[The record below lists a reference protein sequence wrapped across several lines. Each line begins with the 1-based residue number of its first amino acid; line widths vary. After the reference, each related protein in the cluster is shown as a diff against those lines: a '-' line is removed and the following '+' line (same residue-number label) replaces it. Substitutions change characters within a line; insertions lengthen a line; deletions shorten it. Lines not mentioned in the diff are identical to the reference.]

1 MKQQHSGQWPVTEP
15 ADLAAIEGMSATS
28 DAPGLDELYVR
39 RAQEKALH
47 EMVLD
52 SIRHDL
58 EQQPTGPSAQAKARI
73 WCAHVL
79 AIADEVAQAKRR
91 AA

>member
-1 MKQQHSGQWPVTEP
+1 VTEP
-15 ADLAAIEGMSATS
+15 VDV
-28 DAPGLDELYVR
+28 DALGGTEASHDELYVK
-39 RAQEKALH
+39 RAAEKALH

-73 WCAHVL
+73 WCAHIL
-79 AIADEVAQAKRR
+79 AIADEVSAVKRR

>member
-1 MKQQHSGQWPVTEP
+1 MTERRPGQWPVGEP
-15 ADLAAIEGMSATS
+15 TDLSSAEAAAD
-28 DAPGLDELYVR
+28 DELYVR

-58 EQQPTGPSAQAKARI
+58 EQQPTGPSAQAKARV

-79 AIADEVAQAKRR
+79 AIGDDVAEAKRR

>member
-1 MKQQHSGQWPVTEP
+1 MKQHRPGQWPVEQPASLDALSSAEP
-15 ADLAAIEGMSATS
+15 TS
-28 DAPGLDELYVR
+28 DELYVK
-39 RAQEKALH
+39 RAKEKALH

-79 AIADEVAQAKRR
+79 AMADEVAEVKRR

>member
-1 MKQQHSGQWPVTEP
+1 MTERPGEWPVAEP
-15 ADLAAIEGMSATS
+15 ADLGAEEASH
-28 DAPGLDELYVR
+28 DELYMK

-47 EMVLD
+47 EMCLD

-73 WCAHVL
+73 WCAHIL
-79 AIADEVAQAKRR
+79 AIADDVAEVKRR

>member
-1 MKQQHSGQWPVTEP
+1 VNERPGQWPVPEP
-15 ADLAAIEGMSATS
+15 ADLNALGAEPTR
-28 DAPGLDELYVR
+28 DELYVK
-39 RAQEKALH
+39 RAAEKALH
-47 EMVLD
+47 ALVLD

-58 EQQPTGPSAQAKARI
+58 EQQPSGPSAQAKARI

-79 AIADEVAQAKRR
+79 AIADDVADVKRR

>member
-1 MKQQHSGQWPVTEP
+1 MTQHRPGSWPVNQP
-15 ADLAAIEGMSATS
+15 ADLDRVSADVDTP
-28 DAPGLDELYVR
+28 DVDELYVK
-39 RAQEKALH
+39 RAAEKALH

-79 AIADEVAQAKRR
+79 ALGDDVAAEKRK

>member
-1 MKQQHSGQWPVTEP
+1 MTGHRPGQWPVSEP
-15 ADLAAIEGMSATS
+15 ADLGA
-28 DAPGLDELYVR
+28 DELYVR
-39 RAQEKALH
+39 RAAEKALH

-79 AIADEVAQAKRR
+79 AIGDDVAEVKRR

>member
-1 MKQQHSGQWPVTEP
+1 VNQRRPGQWPVPEPTEHAELP
-15 ADLAAIEGMSATS
+15 RTVDSAN
-28 DAPGLDELYVR
+28 DPDELYVK

-47 EMVLD
+47 EMVLG
-52 SIRHDL
+52 SIRNDL

-79 AIADEVAQAKRR
+79 AIGDDVAEAKRR

>member
-1 MKQQHSGQWPVTEP
+1 MTQHRPGSWPVNQP
-15 ADLAAIEGMSATS
+15 ADLDAMEGVSAGVDT
-28 DAPGLDELYVR
+28 LDQGELYVK
-39 RAQEKALH
+39 RAKEKALH

-79 AIADEVAQAKRR
+79 AIADEVAEVKRR

>member
-1 MKQQHSGQWPVTEP
+1 MTQHRPGRWPVNQP
-15 ADLAAIEGMSATS
+15 ADLDAITATEPT
-28 DAPGLDELYVR
+28 ADELYVK
-39 RAQEKALH
+39 RAAEKALH
-47 EMVLD
+47 ELCLD

-73 WCAHVL
+73 WCAHIL
-79 AIADEVAQAKRR
+79 ALADEVAAAKRK

>member
-1 MKQQHSGQWPVTEP
+1 MKQHRPGRWPVERP
-15 ADLAAIEGMSATS
+15 ADVDGVSTAADTPTA
-28 DAPGLDELYVR
+28 DELYVK

-47 EMVLD
+47 EMVLN

-79 AIADEVAQAKRR
+79 AIGDDVAEAKRR

>member
-1 MKQQHSGQWPVTEP
+1 
-15 ADLAAIEGMSATS
+15 MSE
-28 DAPGLDELYVR
+28 DPERLYVK
-39 RAQEKALH
+39 RAAEKALH
-47 EMVLD
+47 VMVLD

-58 EQQPTGPSAQAKARI
+58 EQQPSGSSAQAKARI

-79 AIADEVAQAKRR
+79 AIADDVADAKRR

>member
-1 MKQQHSGQWPVTEP
+1 MTERRPGQWPVDEP
-15 ADLAAIEGMSATS
+15 ADLSSAEAAA
-28 DAPGLDELYVR
+28 DELYVR

-73 WCAHVL
+73 WCAHIL
-79 AIADEVAQAKRR
+79 AIADDVAAVKRR

>member
-1 MKQQHSGQWPVTEP
+1 MSKHRPGQWPVPEP
-15 ADLAAIEGMSATS
+15 ATL
-28 DAPGLDELYVR
+28 DAVGQTDTTTDELYVK
-39 RAQEKALH
+39 RAAEKALH
-47 EMVLD
+47 EMCLD

-73 WCAHVL
+73 WCAHIL
-79 AIADEVAQAKRR
+79 AIADDVAQVKRR

>member
-1 MKQQHSGQWPVTEP
+1 MKQHRTGQWPVTEP
-15 ADLAAIEGMSATS
+15 ADLDALSSTEATADEMYVKRAA
-28 DAPGLDELYVR
+28 
-39 RAQEKALH
+39 EKALH

-73 WCAHVL
+73 WCAHIL
-79 AIADEVAQAKRR
+79 AIADDVAEVKRR

>member
-1 MKQQHSGQWPVTEP
+1 MTERGSGERPVNDP
-15 ADLAAIEGMSATS
+15 VDL
-28 DAPGLDELYVR
+28 DADELYVR
-39 RAQEKALH
+39 RAAEKALH

-79 AIADEVAQAKRR
+79 AIGDDVAEFKRR

>member
-1 MKQQHSGQWPVTEP
+1 MTERRPGQWPIEP
-15 ADLAAIEGMSATS
+15 SGVAHADTTDDTATH
-28 DAPGLDELYVR
+28 DALYVQ
-39 RAQEKALH
+39 RAAEKALH

-79 AIADEVAQAKRR
+79 AIADEVAEVKRR